1 MVEEESASGGVYVN
15 LLKNPER
22 FTGYAGHQAARIWAA
37 IYDENCF
44 TAQHT
49 SPLLLDGF
57 ECKEKRVFYKII
69 SGMSFEVYESALLI
83 ALGLHASIS
92 THVCAQYFDTASK
105 TWVIFDQCRYTKC
118 LKEAPGFQ
126 FTVFY

>member
-1 MVEEESASGGVYVN
+1 MRTEIFTTRAHPQEEIPEQWRELSQVDFSKGKAFSLFKECTYNDKDFCMVEEESASGGVYVN

-69 SGMSFEVYESALLI
+69 SGAFVCLL
-83 ALGLHASIS
+83 
-92 THVCAQYFDTASK
+92 
-105 TWVIFDQCRYTKC
+105 
-118 LKEAPGFQ
+118 
-126 FTVFY
+126 